1 MIELNNRVQWVQ
13 VRAWLVHLYTSLGLA
28 VGFMALLAIHAG
40 EAQQAF
46 LWFGL
51 ALFIDATDGTLA
63 RACDVK
69 RWTPHFDGRKL
80 DDITDYLNYT
90 FLPVFFAWRM
100 ELVSGWGVIVLPI
113 VLVSAVYGF
122 CQARAKTD
130 DGHFT
135 GFPNFW
141 NVAVLYLYVFAWPQA
156 LNALVMAALSI
167 WVFVP
172 FKYISFSIPGR
183 ARLVRLLSLVYGGML
198 VWIVLGMGQ
207 PVAYLSLIF
216 PLFYMLYPLYL
227 RLRSAAPAPG
237 T

>member
-1 MIELNNRVQWVQ
+1 LIDLNTPIQWNRL
-13 VRAWLVHLYTSLGLA
+13 RAWLVHLYTSLGLV

-40 EAQQAF
+40 EARHAF

-51 ALFIDATDGTLA
+51 ALFIDATDGSLA
-63 RACDVK
+63 RAWDVR

-80 DDITDYLNYT
+80 DDITDYINYT
-90 FLPVFFAWRM
+90 FLPVFFAWRL

-122 CQARAKTD
+122 CRSSAKTA

-141 NVAVLYLYVFAWPQA
+141 NVAVLYLYVFAWPQEV
-156 LNALVMAALSI
+156 NALVMAALSI
-167 WVFVP
+167 WVFLP
-172 FKYISFSIPGR
+172 FKYISFSIPNKT
-183 ARLVRLLSLVYGGML
+183 RLIRLLSMVYGAL
-198 VWIVLGMGQ
+198 LALIVLGMGQ

-216 PLFYMLYPLYL
+216 PLVYMLYPLYL
-227 RLRSAAPAPG
+227 RLKPPVEMAG
-237 T
+237 E